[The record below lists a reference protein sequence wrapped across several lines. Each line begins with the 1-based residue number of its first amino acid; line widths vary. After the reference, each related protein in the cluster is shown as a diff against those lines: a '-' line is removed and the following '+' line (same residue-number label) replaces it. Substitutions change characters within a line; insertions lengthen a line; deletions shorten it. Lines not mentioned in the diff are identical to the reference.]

1 MRRRGR
7 LAALA
12 APLAG
17 LWLLATGPA
26 AAAHGVL
33 ESSEPAGGRSL
44 ERAPAAVTLRF
55 SERPDP
61 GLSTV
66 RVLDSGGRVVAGGP
80 ARPVAGRPLELRVPL
95 AELPAGGYTVT
106 WRIVSAV
113 DGHRT
118 DGVFGFGVGAAGAP
132 QLAASRTVADS
143 PTGPA
148 LSPLAVAGRWAWY
161 WGLTLLV
168 GAAATG
174 LLVFGGRLPGRPA
187 VVLGAALAAATAG
200 LVAMTAA
207 ATIAAAVPLRDL
219 LTSTTGRWLLWRAAT
234 LAAGVGATWWVLS
247 RRAPAPSLLAAA
259 TPPRPGSAIP
269 APTRAT
275 PGPAMSLATVPAV
288 AAAAPSTRYPG
299 APDPRPPGGAPDP
312 RPPGHGAP
320 EREGSPGAGN
330 GSAVVHS
337 PPAAGNTG
345 TPEEVAAPAV
355 HTPPADAETSALR
368 APLAE
373 PSAPNQTRRGALV
386 ALGLAG
392 GAGMLAHALAG
403 HAAGPSSLRALNL
416 AAQWTH
422 LLAVGVWIGGLVWLL
437 AALSMRTAPWSTRQ
451 VVVRFSKLAG
461 ISLAVVVATGVARTV
476 DELGGWGR
484 LVDSGFGRALDL
496 KLVLFAGLVVL
507 GARNHYRLVPL
518 FKTGTRRRAATRLRR
533 SVGAELG
540 LAAGV
545 LAAAALLSQLAPG
558 APAGAARPGASVAP
572 ALEASGADWATTVRV
587 TLTVTPGAAG
597 PNRFTATVAD
607 FDSGGVLPAER
618 VELAG
623 APESHPEVGTARLE
637 LTQAPDGRWLGR
649 GRLLSLAGR
658 WNLTA
663 TIQRPSGGITVPLAV
678 DVPPPAPS

>member
-33 ESSEPAGGRSL
+33 ESSEPAGGSSG

-61 GLSTV
+61 GLATV
-66 RVLDSGGRVVAGGP
+66 RVLDSGGRAVAGGP

-95 AELPAGGYTVT
+95 SGLPAGGYTVS

-118 DGVFGFGVGAAGAP
+118 DGVFGFGIGAAGAP
-132 QLAASRTVADS
+132 RPPASQTVAELRS
-143 PTGPA
+143 GPA

-174 LLVFGGRLPGRPA
+174 LLIFGGRLPGRPGPL
-187 VVLGAALAAATAG
+187 LGSALAAATAG

-207 ATIAAAVPLRDL
+207 ATTAAAVPLRDL
-219 LTSTTGRWLLWRAAT
+219 LTSTTGHWLLWRAAT
-234 LAAGVGATWWVLS
+234 LTAALTATWWLLS
-247 RRAPAPSLLAAA
+247 QRTPSTPLLAPATPALSAAA
-259 TPPRPGSAIP
+259 SPDP
-269 APTRAT
+269 ARAT
-275 PGPAMSLATVPAV
+275 LDPARSLATVPT
-288 AAAAPSTRYPG
+288 STP
-299 APDPRPPGGAPDP
+299 A
-312 RPPGHGAP
+312 
-320 EREGSPGAGN
+320 
-330 GSAVVHS
+330 SATALS
-337 PPAAGNTG
+337 
-345 TPEEVAAPAV
+345 VAAPPA
-355 HTPPADAETSALR
+355 TPEPR
-368 APLAE
+368 
-373 PSAPNQTRRGALV
+373 PSAGRVPAVPTRRGALV

-392 GAGMLAHALAG
+392 GAGMLVHALAG
-403 HAAGPSSLRALNL
+403 HAAGPSSLRVLNL

-437 AALSMRTAPWSTRQ
+437 AALWMRTAPWPTRQ
-451 VVVRFSKLAG
+451 VVARFSKLAG
-461 ISLAVVVATGVARTV
+461 ISLAVVVVTGVARTV

-496 KLVLFAGLVVL
+496 KLALFAGLVVL

-518 FKTGTRRRAATRLRR
+518 FKTGARRRAATRLRR

-540 LAAGV
+540 LAAAV

-558 APAGAARPGASVAP
+558 APAGAARPGPSVAP
-572 ALEASGADWATTVRV
+572 ALKASGADWATTVRV

-607 FDSGGVLPAER
+607 FDSGSALPAER
-618 VELAG
+618 VELTG
-623 APESHPEVGTARLE
+623 TPESNPEVGTARLE
-637 LTQAPDGRWLGR
+637 LAEAPDGRWLGQ
-649 GRLLSLAGR
+649 GHLLSLAGR

-663 TIQRPSGGITVPLAV
+663 TIQRPGGGITVPLAV
-678 DVPPPAPS
+678 DVPSPARS